1 MRALLAVALAMPLLA
16 SVAGAQTSRGLV
28 LQAQP
33 NDSPLPRPPPARPG
47 APVDPRAFQPA
58 PTPNRDLYEPLGPR
72 ASNAPELAPG
82 VFTRQD
88 TYRGEA
94 MTQGSSSETS
104 VDRKARPA
112 PGFSLRMPLQ
122 QD

>member
-1 MRALLAVALAMPLLA
+1 MKALFALMLAVMSLATA
-16 SVAGAQTSRGLV
+16 AGAQTPRGLV

-33 NDSPLPRPPPARPG
+33 DASPLPPLSPARPG
-47 APVDPRAFQPA
+47 APADPRAFQPA

-72 ASNAPELAPG
+72 ASNSPELGPG
-82 VFTRQD
+82 VFTRKD

-94 MTQGSSSETS
+94 MTQGSSNETS
-104 VDRKARPA
+104 VDRRAHPA